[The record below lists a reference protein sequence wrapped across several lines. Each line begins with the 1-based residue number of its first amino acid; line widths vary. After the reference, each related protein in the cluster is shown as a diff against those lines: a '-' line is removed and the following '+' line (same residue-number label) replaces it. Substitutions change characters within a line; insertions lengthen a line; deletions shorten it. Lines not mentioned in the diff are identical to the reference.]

1 MTTILESYVNNY
13 IERLQEMERFYD
25 SDEFN
30 SLIKIIQKHKKIDQD
45 DLRYGI
51 KTIKGLPEEKF
62 RKVVETVFHKL
73 SSDIVQDSGSPFP
86 SYHLDY
92 SGIRFN
98 LLIGQGSSYWTYRIR

>member
-51 KTIKGLPEEKF
+51 KTIKGLPEEKSA
-62 RKVVETVFHKL
+62 R
-73 SSDIVQDSGSPFP
+73 
-86 SYHLDY
+86 
-92 SGIRFN
+92 
-98 LLIGQGSSYWTYRIR
+98 W